1 MEMNSPD
8 LRSKAVD
15 LLKRIRIQVETLS
28 PPVAA
33 FEKGIRDTPFRILIS
48 VLLSSRT
55 RDPVTLAASTRLFS
69 LAQNPL
75 DMARLS
81 REQVENA
88 IFPVGFFRR
97 KAENILEISR
107 RLARE
112 QGRVPKQ
119 VQELTQLPG
128 VGRKT
133 ANLVRSLAFDIPEVA
148 VDIHV
153 FRISR
158 RLGWAHGKVP
168 EAVESELKQLFPAEL
183 WNRINRVL
191 VGFGQTLCRPRN
203 PRCPDCAI
211 REDCTW
217 YTTRMEKRSTQESC

>member
-1 MEMNSPD
+1 MSSTD
-8 LRSKAVD
+8 SRRQAVAM
-15 LLKRIRIQVETLS
+15 LERIRIQVETLA

-33 FEKGIRDTPFRILIS
+33 FEKGIRDTPFRVLIS

-69 LAQNPL
+69 LAENPL

-81 REQVENA
+81 REQVEKA
-88 IFPVGFFRR
+88 IYPVGFFRQ
-97 KAENILEISR
+97 KATNILEISR

-112 QGRVPKQ
+112 QGGVPR
-119 VQELTQLPG
+119 ELEELMRLPG

-133 ANLVRSLAFDIPEVA
+133 ANLVRSLAFEIPEVA

-158 RLGWAHGKVP
+158 RLGWSHGKSP
-168 EAVESELKQLFPAEL
+168 AEVESELKQLFPVEF

-191 VGFGQTLCRPRN
+191 VGFGQTICRPRN

-211 REDCTW
+211 RGECPW
-217 YTTRMEKRSTQESC
+217 NRASKGNLSMKVSC